1 MSRVKAIDA
10 GAQADAHADQF
21 SDRAT
26 QFQVI
31 PQVCLVGDVCRIL
44 RLSTRQF
51 HYLMA
56 RHELALSELPRFD
69 RRRRF
74 TGESVAR
81 VIRMRAPHVHGRQSC
96 ASELTSAMAQKV

>member
-1 MSRVKAIDA
+1 MKP
-10 GAQADAHADQF
+10 AQQALEAAPSSTEQRIGPPDV

-31 PQVCLVGDVCRIL
+31 PQVCLIADVCRIL
-44 RLSTRQF
+44 RLSETQF
-51 HYLMA
+51 FRLMA
-56 RHELALSELPRFD
+56 RHELALVELKRFD

-81 VIRMRAPHVHGRQSC
+81 VIRMRQR
-96 ASELTSAMAQKV
+96 

>member
-1 MSRVKAIDA
+1 MSAEHDLQA
-10 GAQADAHADQF
+10 PAASAEQADRNPHL

-26 QFQVI
+26 QFEVI
-31 PQVCLVGDVCRIL
+31 PQVCLIEDVCRLL
-44 RLSTRQF
+44 RLSERQF

-56 RHELALSELPRFD
+56 RHALALVELQKFD

-81 VIRMRAPHVHGRQSC
+81 VIRQRKRA
-96 ASELTSAMAQKV
+96 